1 MTGKNKGKGR
11 RGADRPPPPSMHVH
25 QPHFGQVVSISG
37 NGRSVSAPGHIV
49 HTERALPA
57 YIEEDFTTNAAVD
70 SEDFSYDLG
79 DITLV
84 PEVQDLP
91 ADGII
96 LQKRKVYENSVR

>member
-1 MTGKNKGKGR
+1 
-11 RGADRPPPPSMHVH
+11 MHIH
-25 QPHFGQVVSISG
+25 QPHFAQVVSISA
-37 NGRSVSAPGHIV
+37 NSRSASARGHVV

-79 DITLV
+79 DTTLI
-84 PEVQDLP
+84 PEFQDPP